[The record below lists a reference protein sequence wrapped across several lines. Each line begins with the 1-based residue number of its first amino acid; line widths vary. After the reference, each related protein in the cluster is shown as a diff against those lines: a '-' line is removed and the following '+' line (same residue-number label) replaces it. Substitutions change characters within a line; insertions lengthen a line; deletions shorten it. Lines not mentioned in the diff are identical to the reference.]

1 MARKPTEIAA
11 VKIRVRES
19 LRRNLAAEG
28 KKAGRSLNQEMVR
41 RLEQSFNQQGIEA
54 IVESTALRVARE
66 LLVDQERTMRAVLGE
81 MADAFNRVHRRL
93 GMEDLFIDL
102 KQEQGNG

>member
-1 MARKPTEIAA
+1 MARKPTDLVQ
-11 VKIRVRES
+11 VKFRIPEG
-19 LRRNLAAEG
+19 LRRLIEAEA
-28 KKAGRSLNQEMVR
+28 KKNKRTQGQEMAA
-41 RLEQSFNQQGIEA
+41 RLQQSFSQQGIEA
-54 IVESTALRVARE
+54 LVESTALRVARE

-93 GMEDLFIDL
+93 GMEDLLIDL